1 MEPRSMLEK
10 LILYFVY
17 QTKGHITRIQ
27 LVKFLYLADLYSVK
41 WTDKQLTDLDWYFYT
56 HGLWHED
63 IDAALVHLNN
73 RVIQKQEG
81 QATLLQMGAEPFDI
95 RTLEISKGLHFML
108 DNIRREWVG
117 SSPEP
122 QGKIDKLLEYVYS
135 TAPMLAVKSK
145 YQPSDKVRLNLA
157 LERELLIEELGV

>member
-1 MEPRSMLEK
+1 MLEK

-17 QTKGHITRIQ
+17 QTKGHITRTQ

-41 WTDKQLTDLDWYFYT
+41 WTGKQLTDLDWYYYN
-56 HGLWHED
+56 HGPWHED
-63 IDAALVHLNN
+63 IDAALVRLND

-81 QATLLQMGAEPFDI
+81 KATLLQMGLEPFDV
-95 RTLEISKGLHFML
+95 RTLEISQGLHFVL

-117 SSPEP
+117 GSPEP

-135 TAPMLAVKSK
+135 TAPMLAVKGK
-145 YQPSDKVRLNLA
+145 YQSSDKVRLNLA